1 MGSWKNSRL
10 HRWEIQ
16 VAEWEQQAAFT
27 GIQRTRSWTCMHYVV
42 GLTHPR
48 LIPRL
53 HPGLVAYCN
62 MKIYTWR
69 TLVVSNYWTSCTGL
83 TFDPKIPLEIHQN
96 YRVTVSTE
104 CRVLNSWTELN
115 ESFASLPR
123 EYTLQR
129 LVCYALNPGENMSN
143 LTQVLSKSVTFRLY
157 SHCNCSLV
165 YFQHYLLYWVSL
177 ILQQDC

>member
-1 MGSWKNSRL
+1 MASSCSWSDNVHILQAYVHAISPLQIKPTLYGTNITRTLTHIQSHVTCLCLVVCILQFQCHNIILCMRPGMGSWKNSRL

-53 HPGLVAYCN
+53 HPGLVAYCS

-69 TLVVSNYWTSCTGL
+69 TLIVSNYWTSCTGL
-83 TFDPKIPLEIHQN
+83 TFDPKIPLEMH
-96 YRVTVSTE
+96 
-104 CRVLNSWTELN
+104 
-115 ESFASLPR
+115 
-123 EYTLQR
+123 
-129 LVCYALNPGENMSN
+129 
-143 LTQVLSKSVTFRLY
+143 
-157 SHCNCSLV
+157 
-165 YFQHYLLYWVSL
+165 
-177 ILQQDC
+177 